1 MKSKGWPF
9 LLIFVLTLTAC
20 NDNKIPTPVNST
32 PVPFNL
38 LLMATDEVKLKRES
52 WSDYHL
58 TAFGAELERGDQ
70 IWPSDHAEVLIL
82 CDNLTLW
89 HVPTGV
95 PSGLSNGCPQAKE
108 EYLNRNGLI
117 GNTRAVSDPSIPYII
132 TPRMTNLLTERPRL
146 RWNDVL
152 GASSYTV
159 RIQGLE
165 WEAEVEGTE
174 LIYPNMPPLEPGRAY
189 LLTVEADT
197 GRSSDE
203 DESEGLGFVL
213 LSEEEA
219 ESVQTVAQ
227 KLDALNHLPHQAQ
240 ALARAHLYASHD
252 LMAEAIDTLDP
263 LAQEGQQ
270 KLVLTE
276 EGTAIHRLLAK
287 LYQQSGLPLL
297 AERYYVQAITLAEEA
312 NDIEGRTVAQA
323 ALGEIY
329 LSLGNKEEAIRWFS
343 LAKEGYDTLGDR
355 ERASQLKSRLASL
368 QQP

>member
-9 LLIFVLTLTAC
+9 LLIFVLALTAC
-20 NDNKIPTPVNST
+20 NGSKRPTPVNST

-70 IWPSDHAEVLIL
+70 IWPSDHAEVVVL

-89 HVPTGV
+89 HVPAGV

-108 EYLNRNGLI
+108 SYLNRNGKKI
-117 GNTRAVSDPSIPYII
+117 GNTRAARDPFIPYII
-132 TPRMTNLLTERPRL
+132 TPRITNLLTQHPRL
-146 RWNDVL
+146 RWNEVL

-159 RIQGLE
+159 RIQGVE
-165 WEAEVEGTE
+165 WEAEVEGTD

-219 ESVQTVAQ
+219 KSVQAVAQ
-227 KLDALNHLPHQAQ
+227 KLDALTHLPDQAQ
-240 ALARAHLYASHD
+240 TLARAHLYASHD
-252 LMAEAIDTLDP
+252 LNLMAEAINTLDP
-263 LAQEGQQ
+263 LAQEGSQRA
-270 KLVLTE
+270 
-276 EGTAIHRLLAK
+276 AIYRFLAK

-297 AERYYVQAITLAEEA
+297 AERHYVKAITLAEEA
-312 NDIEGRTVAQA
+312 NDIEGRTAAQA

-329 LSLGNKEEAIRWFS
+329 LSLGNKEEAITWFS
-343 LAKEGYDTLGDR
+343 LAKEGYDTLGDT
-355 ERASQLKSRLASL
+355 ERASQLMSRLMGL
-368 QQP
+368 QP